1 MKKLVSCILAL
12 SVMITTLLFGTA
24 SVTAAECDNSAVAD
38 IDMWNH
44 EFKNEISGEVMW
56 AIDEL
61 ADTDTVAIA
70 VGLHGK
76 IDDIF
81 TFADKNDRLDEVIYN
96 DDGSIEYSEELMAD
110 YSEYVESINSQDIS
124 YKRQLINNEYS
135 VSEIKYFAS
144 MSKLICVSTKAQI
157 LSLADADITVR
168 IDLADETYYDEQNQ
182 ITWEDYFH
190 IEQQTREYIE
200 STTEYSCAENEYD
213 VYYYHNLIDVSVM
226 FVFNCSDLFS
236 ANNALLRDGNI
247 VWIGTDTPQGIYYYS
262 GGMVKNVAELYR
274 DGVIDTEMLYDLGG
288 RFYGDTDWNKTVNVN
303 DVTYLQRVLSGSVDY
318 EFGTTEETVK
328 LFCDFDNNDKV
339 DVNDVT
345 ALQKYISMAVSVMPS

>member
-70 VGLHGK
+70 VGLFGK

-110 YSEYVESINSQDIS
+110 YSEYVESINSQEIS
-124 YKRQLINNEYS
+124 YKRELINNEYS
-135 VSEIKYFAS
+135 VSEIKYFGS
-144 MSKLICVSTKAQI
+144 LEKLICVSTKAQI
-157 LSLADADITVR
+157 LSLADADISVS

-182 ITWEDYFH
+182 ITWEEYFH

-200 STTEYSCAENEYD
+200 STTEYSCSENEYD
-213 VYYYHNLIDVSVM
+213 VHYFNNLVDIPLI
-226 FVFNCSDLFS
+226 FVFNCTDLLS

-262 GGMVKNVAELYR
+262 GGSVKNLAEIYQ
-274 DGVIDTEMLYDLGG
+274 DGVIDTEMLYQLSG
-288 RFYGDTDWNKTVNVN
+288 RFYGDTDGDKTVNVN
-303 DVTYLQRVLSGSVDY
+303 DVTYLQRVLSGSVGY
-318 EFGTTEETVK
+318 ELGFPEETVK
-328 LFCDFDNNDKV
+328 LFCNIDNNDKV

-345 ALQKYISMAVSVMPS
+345 ALQKNISMSVSVMPS

>member
-12 SVMITTLLFGTA
+12 SVMITTLLCGTA

-81 TFADKNDRLDEVIYN
+81 TFADKNDRLDEVIRT
-96 DDGSIEYSEELMAD
+96 DDGSIEYSEELTAD
-110 YSEYVESINSQDIS
+110 YIEYVESVKGEDIS

-144 MSKLICVSTKAQI
+144 MDELFCVSTKAQI

-168 IDLADETYYDEQNQ
+168 IDLADEIYYDEQNQ
-182 ITWEDYFH
+182 ITWEDYFN
-190 IEQQTREYIE
+190 IERQTREYIE
-200 STTEYSCAENEYD
+200 STTEYSCTEDEYD
-213 VYYYHNLIDVSVM
+213 VFYFHNLFDVPII
-226 FVFNCSDLFS
+226 FVLNCTDLFS

-247 VWIGTDTPQGIYYYS
+247 VWIGTDTPQGVYYYS

-303 DVTYLQRVLSGSVDY
+303 DVTNLQRVLSGSVDY
-318 EFGTTEETVK
+318 EFGFPDETVK
-328 LFCDFDNNDKV
+328 LFCDFDNNDKI

-345 ALQKYISMAVSVMPS
+345 ALQNYISMSVSVMP

>member
-44 EFKNEISGEVMW
+44 EFKNEISGAVMW

-70 VGLHGK
+70 VGLFGK

-135 VSEIKYFAS
+135 VSEIKYFGS
-144 MSKLICVSTKAQI
+144 LEKLICVSTKAQI

-190 IEQQTREYIE
+190 IERQTREYIE

-345 ALQKYISMAVSVMPS
+345 ALQKYISMSVSVMPS

>member
-24 SVTAAECDNSAVAD
+24 SVTAADCDNSAVAD

-61 ADTDTVAIA
+61 ADSDTVAIA
-70 VGLHGK
+70 VGLFGR

-96 DDGSIEYSEELMAD
+96 DDGSIEYSEELSAD
-110 YSEYVESINSQDIS
+110 YNEYVESVIGEDIA
-124 YKRQLINNEYS
+124 YKRQLVNNEYS

-144 MSKLICVSTKAQI
+144 MDELFCVSTKAQI

-168 IDLADETYYDEQNQ
+168 IDLADEIYYDEQNQ
-182 ITWEDYFH
+182 ITWEDYFN
-190 IEQQTREYIE
+190 IERQTREYIE

-213 VYYYHNLIDVSVM
+213 VYYYHNLIDVPVI
-226 FVFNCSDLFS
+226 FVLNCTDLFS

-303 DVTYLQRVLSGSVDY
+303 DVTNLQRVLSGSVDY
-318 EFGTTEETVK
+318 EFGFPDETVK
-328 LFCDFDNNDKV
+328 LFCDFDNNDKI

-345 ALQKYISMAVSVMPS
+345 ALQNYISMSVSVMP

>member
-1 MKKLVSCILAL
+1 MKKLISCILAL

-38 IDMWNH
+38 IDIWNH

-70 VGLHGK
+70 VGLFGK

-81 TFADKNDRLDEVIYN
+81 TFADKNERLDEVIYN
-96 DDGSIEYSEELMAD
+96 DDGSIEYSEELRVD
-110 YSEYVESINSQDIS
+110 YSEYIESIKGQDIS
-124 YKRQLINNEYS
+124 YKRQLVNNEYS
-135 VSEIKYFAS
+135 VSQIKYFES
-144 MSKLICVSTKAQI
+144 TNELFCVSTKAQV
-157 LSLADADITVR
+157 LSLADADISVR

-190 IEQQTREYIE
+190 IERQTREYIE
-200 STTEYSCAENEYD
+200 STTEYSCAKNECD
-213 VYYYHNLIDVSVM
+213 VYYFHNLIGIPVI
-226 FVFNCSDLFS
+226 FVLNCTDLFS
-236 ANNALLRDGNI
+236 ANNALLRDGSI

-262 GGMVKNVAELYR
+262 GGSVKNLAEIYQ
-274 DGVIDTEMLYDLGG
+274 DGVIDTEMLYQLSG
-288 RFYGDTDWNKTVNVN
+288 RFYGDTDGDKTVNVN

-318 EFGTTEETVK
+318 EFGYTEEIVK
-328 LFCDFDNNDKV
+328 LFCNFDSNDKV

-345 ALQKYISMAVSVMPS
+345 ALQKYISMSVSVMPS

>member
-12 SVMITTLLFGTA
+12 SVMITTLLCGTA
-24 SVTAAECDNSAVAD
+24 YVTAAECDNSAVAD

-61 ADTDTVAIA
+61 ADSDTVAIA
-70 VGLHGK
+70 VGLFGR

-96 DDGSIEYSEELMAD
+96 DDGSIEYSEELSAD
-110 YSEYVESINSQDIS
+110 YIEYVESVKGEDIA
-124 YKRQLINNEYS
+124 YKRQLVNNEYS

-144 MSKLICVSTKAQI
+144 MDKLFCVSTKAQI

-182 ITWEDYFH
+182 ITWEDYFN
-190 IEQQTREYIE
+190 IERQTREYIE
-200 STTEYSCAENEYD
+200 STTEYSCTEDEYD
-213 VYYYHNLIDVSVM
+213 VFYFHNLFDVPII
-226 FVFNCSDLFS
+226 FVLSCTDLFS

-303 DVTYLQRVLSGSVDY
+303 DVTNLQRVLSGSVDY
-318 EFGTTEETVK
+318 EFGFPDETVK
-328 LFCDFDNNDKV
+328 LFCDFDNNDKI

-345 ALQKYISMAVSVMPS
+345 ALQNYISMAVSVMP